1 MKERIFGLDIG
12 TTSIGFAV
20 IDHDPDQRTGS
31 IHRLGV
37 RIFPEARDPDGTP
50 LNQERRTK
58 RMMRRQ
64 LRRRRQ
70 RRRALNEALYT
81 AGLLPRFEKDKGSEW
96 ACVMAVDP
104 YELRRRGIEEPLTAF
119 ELGRALYHLAKRRH
133 FKGRDL
139 AETEAGDEAPDD
151 KEAKTNRDTTLAA
164 LRREG
169 VTFGAWLAAK
179 KADATRGHPP
189 TERRRGVHANRET
202 IAAEFERLWT
212 TQSPHHPIL
221 RDRSFRE
228 AVWEIIF
235 FQRPVFWRTN
245 TLGSCRFMPGAP
257 LCPKGSW
264 LSQQRRMLEKLNN
277 LALSGNSQRPLDAEE
292 RSAILTKLQAQ
303 GAMSWTGV
311 RAALRPLYAARGEKG
326 AEKGLKFNLELGG
339 DKGLLGNPL
348 EAKLAKIFS
357 DSWINHPQKQAIRDR
372 VYDQLGVADYDRTP
386 DGKRVIILPES
397 ERQQRRAI
405 ATKTFI
411 TDFGISQEQ
420 AAAIEDLI
428 IPTGWEP
435 FSTAAI
441 SAFLPKLEEGV
452 RMGDLL
458 NGPAYEAW
466 RDTTFPRRERPTGEV
481 LDLLPS
487 PKNKDEQERI
497 AKLRNPTVVRVQ
509 NELRKVVNNL
519 IRVYGKPDRIRVEL
533 TRDVGKSKREREDD
547 QKRNRKNERARKAA
561 QADLE
566 SKGIVQPSRDDIEKW
581 LLWQECGEFDPYS
594 GRSISF
600 DELFRKNIFQVEHI
614 WPRSKSL
621 DDGFGNKT
629 LCHRDWNMHKNN
641 RTPFEAFG
649 HTAEW
654 PIMKGRIWKYVAEK
668 RMSKGKALRFSHEEP
683 LPNDFASRQ
692 LNDTGYAARQAV
704 TFLKRLWPDAGPE
717 APVTVQ
723 TVSGRVTAQLRRLW
737 HLNNILS
744 DTGEKTRSDHRHHA
758 VDALAVA
765 CAHPGVTQMLSRY
778 WQGKDDRST
787 QHPHLPPPWPTIRVN
802 SEKSVTEIIVSHKV
816 RRKLSGALHDQMP
829 LGYANQT
836 VTKNGVTLGI
846 YVKTMAVEKLPPATL
861 EINSVEEI
869 SRTAKFVVRDG
880 IVRNILREH
889 LRERGDKPD
898 KAYPPYPRIGSYG
911 PEIRKV
917 RVLTTQQMNLMVPV
931 ANGYADPGN
940 NHHIAIYR
948 KPDGNCAFDVV
959 TLYVA
964 CRRLAHHEP
973 VVQRDRQDG
982 STFVMSLAQ
991 GDAVEFPNGEG
1002 VWITQGVWSNGQIVL
1017 EHSNDASHLTT
1028 TRPNPGALLR
1038 KGGRKVAVDPIGR
1051 VSPAHD

>member
-20 IDHDPDQRTGS
+20 IDYDPDQEAGS

-37 RIFPEARDPDGTP
+37 RIFPEARDPKGTP
-50 LNQERRTK
+50 LNQERRAK

-70 RRRALNEALYT
+70 RRRALNETLHA

-96 ACVMAVDP
+96 SRVIAADP
-104 YELRRRGIEEPLTAF
+104 YKLRRRGIEEPLTAV

-133 FKGRDL
+133 FKGRDP
-139 AETEAGDEAPDD
+139 AEITADDETPDE

-169 VTFGAWLAAK
+169 ITLGAWLAAK
-179 KADATRGHPP
+179 KADATKGHPP

-202 IAAEFERLWT
+202 IAIEFEKLWT

-221 RDRSFRE
+221 RNESFKE
-228 AVWEIIF
+228 AVREIIF

-245 TLGSCRFMPGAP
+245 TLGSCRFIPGAP
-257 LCPKGSW
+257 LCPRGSW

-277 LALSGNSQRPLDAEE
+277 LALSGTNQRPLDAAE
-292 RSAILTKLQAQ
+292 REAILAKLQVQ
-303 GAMSWTGV
+303 GTMSWTGV
-311 RAALRPLYAARGEKG
+311 RAAMRPLYAARGEKG

-339 DKGLLGNPL
+339 DTGLLGNPL
-348 EAKLAKIFS
+348 EAKLAKIFG
-357 DSWINHPQKQAIRDR
+357 DSWPAHPHKQAIRDS
-372 VYDQLGVADYDRTP
+372 VYDRLGAADYDNTP
-386 DGKRVIILPES
+386 DDKRVIILPES
-397 ERQQRRAI
+397 ARRQRRTSAAKI
-405 ATKTFI
+405 FVTE
-411 TDFGISQEQ
+411 FGANQEQ
-420 AAAIEDLI
+420 VATLEDLSF
-428 IPTGWEP
+428 PTGWEP
-435 FSTAAI
+435 FSTPALQ
-441 SAFLPKLEEGV
+441 AFLPKLEEGV

-458 NGPAYEAW
+458 NGAAYKGW
-466 RDTTFPRRERPTGEV
+466 RDTTFPRHERPTGEI

-533 TRDVGKSKREREDD
+533 TRDVGKSKREREED
-547 QKRNRKNERARKAA
+547 QKRIRKNERERKAA
-561 QADLE
+561 RTDLE
-566 SKGIVQPSRDDIEKW
+566 SNGIVEPSRDDIEKW

-600 DELFRKNIFQVEHI
+600 DDLFRNNVFQVEHI

-629 LCHRDWNMHKNN
+629 LCHRDWNMRKND
-641 RTPFEAFG
+641 RMPFEAFN
-649 HTAEW
+649 HPDEW
-654 PIMKGRIWKYVAEK
+654 SAMKDRIWKYVNEK
-668 RMSKGKALRFSHEEP
+668 RMSKSKALRFCREEP
-683 LPNDFASRQ
+683 LPDDFTSRQ

-704 TFLKRLWPDAGPE
+704 TFLNRLWPDTGPE
-717 APVTVQ
+717 TPVTVQ

-744 DTGEKTRSDHRHHA
+744 GNGDKTREDHRHHA

-765 CAHPGVTQMLSRY
+765 CAHPGVTQMLSGF
-778 WQGKDDRST
+778 WQNKDNHSA
-787 QHPHLPPPWPTIRVN
+787 QHLHLPTPWSAIRTDAERAI
-802 SEKSVTEIIVSHKV
+802 SEIVVSHRVRKKVSGSLHMETTYGDTSEDVETKTGVYRLFVTRKRVDNLSKSELDDIRDDEV
-816 RRKLSGALHDQMP
+816 RRIIKEW
-829 LGYANQT
+829 
-836 VTKNGVTLGI
+836 
-846 YVKTMAVEKLPPATL
+846 VEKHGGDPKKAFTTHP
-861 EINSVEEI
+861 
-869 SRTAKFVVRDG
+869 R
-880 IVRNILREH
+880 LRQN
-889 LRERGDKPD
+889 
-898 KAYPPYPRIGSYG
+898 G

-917 RVLTTQQMNLMVPV
+917 RLTMKQQRKLMTP
-931 ANGYADPGN
+931 ATTGYADLGA
-940 NHHIAIYR
+940 NHNIAIYR
-948 KPDGNCAFDVV
+948 KADGNVIFEVV
-959 TLYVA
+959 SLYEA
-964 CRRLAHHEP
+964 SRRLGHHEP
-973 VVQRDRQDG
+973 IVRRNGADG

-1017 EHSNDASHLTT
+1017 EHSNDAGHLTT

-1038 KGGRKVAVDPIGR
+1038 KGGRKIAVDPIGR
-1051 VSPAHD
+1051 ISPAHD